1 MNNNYISANI
11 HSMNNN
17 YMWANIEGTNDIN
30 HFYYNITNLY
40 HPNLTILDNNLPYI
54 NSFTNYIPHIHFYN
68 YNYISNTP
76 LNYIGAN
83 APMGYTGAHTT
94 IGYTGAHT
102 TMGYTG
108 AHTTMGYT
116 GAHTTMGYTGAVINT
131 IGQSYYNMI
140 GPNSYYANANIES
153 SINNYDN
160 AKLSINT
167 GEFKFESL
175 RIDKKTHLYNLSYK
189 NKKYKVVLKIN
200 ENNGQ
205 PYSNL
210 KFMEMI
216 NYIEEI
222 IKLNI
227 DEEVVSRCKIICEQ
241 DYYIKC
247 KLLQKISIT
256 I

>member
-17 YMWANIEGTNDIN
+17 YMWTNIEGTNDIN

-54 NSFTNYIPHIHFYN
+54 NESTNYIPTNHTYFYS
-68 YNYISNTP
+68 YLSNIINVP
-76 LNYIGAN
+76 IGYTGPNAPMSYVGANAPIGYTGTN
-83 APMGYTGAHTT
+83 APMGYMGA
-94 IGYTGAHT
+94 G
-102 TMGYTG
+102 
-108 AHTTMGYT
+108 
-116 GAHTTMGYTGAVINT
+116 INT
-131 IGQSYYNMI
+131 TAQTYYNMI
-140 GPNSYYANANIES
+140 GPNNYYSNANIDS

-167 GEFKFESL
+167 GEFKFESI
-175 RIDKKTHLYNLSYK
+175 RIDKKSHLYNLSYK
-189 NKKYKVVLKIN
+189 IKKYKVILKIN

-205 PYSNL
+205 PYSNP

-222 IKLNI
+222 IKLNT
-227 DEEVVSRCKIICEQ
+227 DEEVVSTCKIICEQ